1 MKETNDDNERRK
13 KNNANERKTQN
24 RRSMTMKCWRRTMNM
39 KEMNNDHNEEE
50 QKIEKLRTMKSN
62 DNRGEEQPWRKSEKK
77 NAATTTSATT

>member
-1 MKETNDDNERRK
+1 MKGK

-39 KEMNNDHNEEE
+39 KEMNNDHNGEE
-50 QKIEKLRTMKSN
+50 QKIERLRTMKSN

-77 NAATTTSATT
+77 TQQQPLVQQH